1 MGSAGCGLVGLKI
14 GGMADDIR
22 REPPTEYG
30 GNAGL
35 VEEFPHVMKAREV
48 ISEMARNDD
57 PADPASGTDLAA
69 RFESAG

>member
-1 MGSAGCGLVGLKI
+1 MAGPNDV
-14 GGMADDIR
+14 R
-22 REPPTEYG
+22 NYPPTEYG

-35 VEEFPHVMKAREV
+35 VEGDPHVMKAREV

-57 PADPASGTDLAA
+57 PADPESGVDLAA